1 MTIPLK
7 HRPDGLGEFEP
18 NDVVPI
24 EYGGTGATNAEQAR
38 KNLGISSGISSGAQ
52 WVKADQI
59 GIVNPRVIPY
69 ITNED
74 TTIYLEF
81 AKIEGLLWVRGGV
94 TVRDIPLSAVYDYH
108 TEALITLSSDYKMQA
123 LVAKGGVLGYSSN
136 GSGWWM
142 QMPMNVIRSYS
153 NNGGTR
159 LLFWSDRVA
168 LSAEQALVAKQELVC
183 SNTLYAYDVCFVY
196 PTPLGVLIS

>member
-7 HRPDGLGEFEP
+7 HRSDGLGEFEP
-18 NDVVPI
+18 NDAVPI
-24 EYGGTGATNAEQAR
+24 EHGGTGAKDAETAR
-38 KNLGISSGISSGAQ
+38 QNLGISSGGGEAKWI
-52 WVKADQI
+52 KADQV
-59 GIVNPRVIPY
+59 GVVNSRVLPHIL
-69 ITNED
+69 EGVEKLH
-74 TTIYLEF
+74 LEF
-81 AKIEGLLWVRGGV
+81 AKIGGLLWVRGGF
-94 TVRDIPLSAVYDYH
+94 TVKETPLSAVFDYH

-123 LVAKGGVLGYSSN
+123 LVTKGGVLGYSSN